1 MANGCSSP
9 NKRWPSSY
17 YCNMYLINPRSCW
30 GLPNAPLHLWY
41 WRPGCFGER
50 CVQKLRGSVTISV
63 IAAGFQ
69 PSWTALGRAG
79 ERLQLCDFPG
89 VGDGEGDNSGQLLS
103 IPGAAQTC
111 SRPTNSWWSYSL
123 DELAA
128 ATPDAALPEILALRK
143 HSVGTGTDWFLPI
156 LIWPCLKRASLEWQS
171 QFLPCLIFFFHV
183 STQGKPESY
192 LSSLIGRQLACGNL
206 QCAFVLQQV
215 FWHSRVLAF
224 DPLIL
229 WSFADFSMI
238 TAASSSLPKLCQP
251 KIAGDEGHGSILS
264 YLKDEGWASELTAGA
279 GGDNFSHSSSLD
291 TDRRCLTMSYNLL
304 HSIFAPYYIY
314 I

>member
-1 MANGCSSP
+1 MTPAQGVELHSELQRFFAEQYKASHAQVNVGWKPIIPWWTPTHNDIYIYIQKNLMANGCSSP
-9 NKRWPSSY
+9 NKRWPYSY

-156 LIWPCLKRASLEWQS
+156 P
-171 QFLPCLIFFFHV
+171 
-183 STQGKPESY
+183 GY
-192 LSSLIGRQLACGNL
+192 LAMPQTS
-206 QCAFVLQQV
+206 
-215 FWHSRVLAF
+215 
-224 DPLIL
+224 
-229 WSFADFSMI
+229 
-238 TAASSSLPKLCQP
+238 
-251 KIAGDEGHGSILS
+251 
-264 YLKDEGWASELTAGA
+264 
-279 GGDNFSHSSSLD
+279 
-291 TDRRCLTMSYNLL
+291 
-304 HSIFAPYYIY
+304 
-314 I
+314 